1 VARNQHVV
9 PRGREWAV
17 VAEGSQRAT
26 RVAPTKREAR
36 EIARTIARNQGTDV
50 LIHERDGR
58 TYIED
63 IFGRA
68 TPCQNGL
75 AR

>member
-1 VARNQHVV
+1 MARIQHVV
-9 PRGREWAV
+9 PRGKQWAV
-17 VAEGSQRAT
+17 VGEGNQRAT
-26 RVAPTKREAR
+26 RLASTKREAR

-58 TYIED
+58 TYLED

-68 TPCQNGL
+68 TLSPNGL